1 MVRSCLIVSNDRIQ
15 FVMREDLPFSDGL
28 ISMHMRP
35 SESLIKIKC
44 QAIQLAQ
51 SPVISIT
58 TRFREQI
65 KLEPGPY

>member
-1 MVRSCLIVSNDRIQ
+1 MVRSCLIVSNDQIQ

-35 SESLIKIKC
+35 SESLINIKC

-65 KLEPGPY
+65 KLEPGSY